1 MTVKQWIPGLLMVTG
16 LGAAMLSAA
25 PGYTQATARGAQPR
39 VKAYQAPRNAQAEDD
54 GQRVFEQNCARCHRS
69 PDGFSSRISGTIVRH
84 MRVRANL
91 SEHDEQVLLKY
102 FNQ

>member
-1 MTVKQWIPGLLMVTG
+1 MAAAI
-16 LGAAMLSAA
+16 GAATLSA
-25 PGYTQATARGAQPR
+25 PRGYTQAAPRSAQAP
-39 VKAYQAPRNAQAEDD
+39 VKAYQAPKNAQAEDD
-54 GQRVFEQNCARCHRS
+54 GERVFAQNCARCHRS

-91 SEHDEQVLLKY
+91 SERDEQALLKY

>member
-1 MTVKQWIPGLLMVTG
+1 MRAKHWVPGLMMV
-16 LGAAMLSAA
+16 AAIAAATLSA
-25 PGYTQATARGAQPR
+25 PRGYTQAAPRGAKAP
-39 VKAYQAPRNAQAEDD
+39 VKAYQAPKSAEAEDD
-54 GQRVFEQNCARCHRS
+54 GEKVFEQNCARCHRS
-69 PDGFSSRISGTIVRH
+69 PEGFSSRISGTIVRH

>member
-1 MTVKQWIPGLLMVTG
+1 MKAKHWFPGLLMVAAI
-16 LGAAMLSAA
+16 GAATLSA
-25 PGYTQATARGAQPR
+25 PQGYTQAAPRGAQPR
-39 VKAYQAPRNAQAEDD
+39 VKAYRAPKNAQVEDE

-91 SEHDEQVLLKY
+91 SAHDEQVLLKY